1 MHLRD
6 DIVKTT
12 HRLFAKADK
21 GIDQKLADARFGEYR
36 DTSLGRWSQGR
47 LVKLRQLLFT
57 EADPMR
63 TNVIADVSIVR
74 PTADH
79 PSTGKP
85 LPFLHRNTM
94 INVAS
99 KSNLVLDFKY
109 LPARTVGLPP
119 AGSYKHQWEEGDQV
133 LVDFD
138 GTGTLY
144 RASITDVKHHGNN
157 AYTTYTVVYDDGG
170 VDTGVSP
177 SSIAPLTPINE
188 GEIVMLHTDPGDPMA
203 WARAVAVR
211 PSGVIEAQVEGTD
224 QIIEIHPDEF
234 ARRHPSKV

>member
-1 MHLRD
+1 M
-6 DIVKTT
+6 
-12 HRLFAKADK
+12 
-21 GIDQKLADARFGEYR
+21 
-36 DTSLGRWSQGR
+36 
-47 LVKLRQLLFT
+47 
-57 EADPMR
+57 
-63 TNVIADVSIVR
+63 
-74 PTADH
+74 
-79 PSTGKP
+79 
-85 LPFLHRNTM
+85 
-94 INVAS
+94 
-99 KSNLVLDFKY
+99 
-109 LPARTVGLPP
+109 